1 VSTAGTTRAG
11 ATTRAQRA
19 VLSALA
25 DVPAFVSAQ
34 DLHRQLRQGGQTI
47 GLTSV
52 YRALQAL
59 NEAGLVDVVRTPTGE
74 ATYRR
79 CGSEQHHHHLV
90 CRSCGAAAEV
100 ATPALERW
108 VASIARTHGYV
119 VDGHT
124 LEITGTCGRCS
135 RARALSRPGA
145 ESPGY

>member
-1 VSTAGTTRAG
+1 MTATG
-11 ATTRAQRA
+11 ATTKAQRA
-19 VLSALA
+19 VLAALA

-34 DLHRQLRQGGQTI
+34 DLHARLRQDGPAV

-59 NEAGLVDVVRTPTGE
+59 SEAGLVDVVRAPTGE

-90 CRSCGAAAEV
+90 CRSCGAAVEV

-108 VASIARTHGYV
+108 VASVAQSHGYV

-124 LEITGTCGRCS
+124 LEITGTCGRCV
-135 RARALSRPGA
+135 RARH
-145 ESPGY
+145 

>member
-1 VSTAGTTRAG
+1 MTK
-11 ATTRAQRA
+11 AQRA
-19 VLSALA
+19 VLTALA
-25 DVPAFVSAQ
+25 DMSAFVSAQ
-34 DLHRQLRQGGQTI
+34 DLHAHLRQSGQAI

-59 NEAGLVDVVRTPTGE
+59 NETGLVDVVRTPSGE

-90 CRSCGAAAEV
+90 CRSCGTAVEV

-108 VASIARTHGYV
+108 VATVARTHGYV

-135 RARALSRPGA
+135 RARR
-145 ESPGY
+145 